1 MMRPGR
7 FDLLERWII
16 EQGWKCGA
24 ELGILRGDLFF
35 YLLDRFPHLCLIG
48 VDSWRGEHRSVPLD
62 QYRQEVFSKIVAYG
76 PRALALCRTT
86 DEAAM
91 EVQNGSLDFV
101 FIDADHAESSVRRDI
116 ANWLPKLTATGWLI
130 GHDYSDKFPGVMAA
144 IDDLLPGRL
153 LWPDDVWSIERSAA
167 C

>member
-1 MMRPGR
+1 
-7 FDLLERWII
+7 
-16 EQGWKCGA
+16 
-24 ELGILRGDLFF
+24 
-35 YLLDRFPHLCLIG
+35 
-48 VDSWRGEHRSVPLD
+48 
-62 QYRQEVFSKIVAYG
+62 
-76 PRALALCRTT
+76 
-86 DEAAM
+86 M

-101 FIDADHAESSVRRDI
+101 FIDADHAESSVRHDI